1 MNMTKIETPQTF
13 NKQEGQGLLAN
24 YSQED
29 QSIGSALNKRMQKLS
44 ATKFQET
51 PDPEDKV
58 TL

>member
-24 YSQED
+24 YSDED
-29 QSIGSALNKRMQKLS
+29 QSVGAALNKRMQKLS
-44 ATKFQET
+44 ATKLQVG
-51 PDPEDKV
+51 PDPEDKA